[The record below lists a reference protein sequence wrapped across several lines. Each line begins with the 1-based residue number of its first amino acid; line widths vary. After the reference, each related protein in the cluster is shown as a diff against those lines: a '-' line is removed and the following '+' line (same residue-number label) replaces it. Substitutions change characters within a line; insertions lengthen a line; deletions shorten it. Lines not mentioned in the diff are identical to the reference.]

1 MNFERNML
9 NGAVSFF
16 KRRGRGATNL
26 HHRHERE
33 RERVSEIDNVPKMQ
47 AVGLSRPK
55 EFDAFM
61 KSCGVENFKI
71 FDSSSWDE
79 FSRFCELHPEP
90 WNPIMKA
97 WRANRLGHVIP
108 ANTRINSRADLE
120 RYRTPQRTAKA
131 DKVKILREQTINE
144 FLNGGKK
151 E

>member
-97 WRANRLGHVIP
+97 WRAGRCGFIVPPN
-108 ANTRINSRADLE
+108 ARITCQADLE
-120 RYRTPQRTAKA
+120 RYRTPQRNPKA
-131 DKVKILREQTINE
+131 DKTKAKREIALND
-144 FLNGGKK
+144 FLKRGD